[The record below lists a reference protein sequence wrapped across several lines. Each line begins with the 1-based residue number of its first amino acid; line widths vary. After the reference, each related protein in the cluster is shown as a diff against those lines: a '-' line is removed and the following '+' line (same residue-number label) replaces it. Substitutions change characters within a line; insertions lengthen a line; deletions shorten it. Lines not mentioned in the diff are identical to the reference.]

1 MEAVLPET
9 GLDDGPDD
17 DEEDTNFFLT
27 ELEAAA
33 RAASA
38 AAAAKLRVLA
48 RHIALGSFLLY
59 GNPPVFVAAI
69 QHFTKAL
76 KAVQP
81 SSQDPELP
89 TNSES
94 PARLA
99 LASLLHHH
107 RGVALRELVVAS
119 ASTTSK
125 AAVACT
131 KHAFEAQRHALE
143 LAQRAQ
149 DLRLQARAAK
159 TMGLLLLDA
168 QAYASALTHQ
178 QEALQI
184 ALEEKDRELEARV
197 YANLGNL
204 ALAQVNFGHALSCHH
219 RDLHLCSSKVLDC
232 RLGRARAHRNLSIV
246 YAKLHRRDL
255 QVKHEKEARDA
266 DQNAYLN
273 DIVTHQGTSAGNIC
287 FQPSSDID
295 PALVDLVAQNLA
307 EIVRGL
313 SAQPTPGSTVENN
326 EDDSISSALEDEWR
340 TAGVD
345 LEAAIAALSTGTQVE
360 TLTQIRESRLT
371 SPPKSL
377 TALSRHVSIRI
388 NNYSSAG
395 SLTQPEEPLH
405 VQSQEP

>member
-1 MEAVLPET
+1 
-9 GLDDGPDD
+9 
-17 DEEDTNFFLT
+17 
-27 ELEAAA
+27 
-33 RAASA
+33 
-38 AAAAKLRVLA
+38 
-48 RHIALGSFLLY
+48 
-59 GNPPVFVAAI
+59 
-69 QHFTKAL
+69 
-76 KAVQP
+76 
-81 SSQDPELP
+81 
-89 TNSES
+89 
-94 PARLA
+94 
-99 LASLLHHH
+99 
-107 RGVALRELVVAS
+107 
-119 ASTTSK
+119 
-125 AAVACT
+125 
-131 KHAFEAQRHALE
+131 
-143 LAQRAQ
+143 
-149 DLRLQARAAK
+149 
-159 TMGLLLLDA
+159 MGLLLLDA
-168 QAYASALTHQ
+168 HAYASALTHQ

-273 DIVTHQGTSAGNIC
+273 DIATHQGTSVGNIC

-295 PALVDLVAQNLA
+295 PALVDLVSQNLA

-313 SAQPTPGSTVENN
+313 STQPSPGSTVESH
-326 EDDSISSALEDEWR
+326 EDDSISSALEEEWR

-345 LEAAIAALSTGTQVE
+345 LEAAIAAFSTGTQAE
-360 TLTQIRESRLT
+360 TTTQIRESRLT
-371 SPPKSL
+371 SPPKSP

-395 SLTQPEEPLH
+395 SLTKPEKPL
-405 VQSQEP
+405 QSQEP